1 MPDFTDTFE
10 ESSSSLSVVLEDG
23 RIDKIITGE
32 ESGKGV
38 RTIKGLEIDYR
49 YENARGMRPHAPTR
63 SPLPDHIPINTKIS
77 LLHKADKAARSA
89 SNLIKQV
96 TVSYGDKTQIIKVK
110 NSDGVNRSDSRSRTR
125 FVINVIAEK
134 DGVIQTGYETAGGL
148 IGFELFDKENVEDLA
163 KKAAERAV
171 MMLNAP
177 HAPSGEMS
185 VVVMSQAGGTL
196 IHEACGHGLEADFI
210 YKGISVYA
218 GKLGQKVAS
227 ELVTVIDDAT
237 IPNAYGS
244 FGCDDEG
251 TPSQKKVLIEN
262 GVLRGY
268 MSDIYFSKLL
278 GIKSSGNGRRENYT
292 LKPHPRMTNTYI
304 ERGKT
309 DPGQII
315 SSMNEGLLVKK
326 LGGGQ
331 VNVTNGDFVFDVQEG
346 YLVKAGKIAAPVRG
360 AMLIGNGPKI
370 LEDIDM
376 VGNDLNFITGTCGK
390 GDHAPVTDAMPTVR
404 IPRIVVGGRN

>member
-10 ESSSSLSVVLEDG
+10 ESSSSTSIILEDG
-23 RIDKIITGE
+23 KIDKIITGK
-32 ESGKGV
+32 ESGRGE
-38 RTIKGLEIDYR
+38 RIIKGIEIDYR
-49 YENARGMRPHAPTR
+49 YENVRGMRPHAPTGL
-63 SPLPDHIPINTKIS
+63 SMDTKIS
-77 LLHKADKAARSA
+77 LLHKADKAARSV
-89 SNLIKQV
+89 SKHIKQV
-96 TVSYGDKTQIIKVK
+96 TVSYGDKTRLIKVK
-110 NSDGVNRSDSRSRTR
+110 NSDGTNISDSRLSTR
-125 FVINVIAEK
+125 FIINVIAEK

-148 IGFELFDKENVEDLA
+148 LGFELFDKADVEDLA
-163 KKAAERAV
+163 KKAAERAI
-171 MMLNAP
+171 MMLSAP
-177 HAPSGEMS
+177 HAPSGQMAVVIMS
-185 VVVMSQAGGTL
+185 EAGGTL

-227 ELVTVIDDAT
+227 NFITVIDDAT
-237 IPNAYGS
+237 LPEAYGS
-244 FGCDDEG
+244 FGYDDEG

-268 MSDIYFSKLL
+268 MSDIYYSKLL
-278 GIKSSGNGRRENYT
+278 GLPSSGNGRRENYT

-309 DPGQII
+309 DPAEII
-315 SSMNEGLLVKK
+315 SSIKEGLLVKK

-346 YLVKAGKIAAPVRG
+346 YVVENGKIKTPVRG

-370 LEDIDM
+370 LEEIDM
-376 VGNDLNFITGTCGK
+376 AGNDLNFITGTCGK

-404 IPRIVVGGRN
+404 IPEIVVGGRN